1 MSEKSPEGI
10 QVRLLGW
17 FACTIGRGEVPIA
30 PKAQRLIACL
40 ALRGPTPRTVVE
52 TLLWP
57 QAGQTQAAK
66 GLRQSLWKIRK
77 ATGDA
82 LLGAY
87 GDQLELLA
95 SVTLDFTPA
104 SRLAERLARSTA
116 PLEESMGPTAAGLAG
131 PAEQGVTEQGRWP
144 CLDLEL
150 LPSWD
155 GEEIERAR
163 ERWDTMR
170 LAALQQLGESTLAQQ
185 DLLSS
190 LDYGRRAAAV
200 DPFNER
206 SQMIMASALVGLGD
220 MRGAWRLYTT
230 YSDLVGAELGVDPSP
245 RFLRIVTGVAQED
258 VPLRR

>member
-1 MSEKSPEGI
+1 M
-10 QVRLLGW
+10 
-17 FACTIGRGEVPIA
+17 PIS

-40 ALRGPTPRTVVE
+40 ALRGPTPRPVVE

-57 QAGQTQAAK
+57 QARQTQAAK

-77 ATGDA
+77 VTGDA
-82 LLGAY
+82 LLGAH
-87 GDQLELLA
+87 GEQLELRA
-95 SVTLDFTPA
+95 GVTLDITPA
-104 SRLAERLARSTA
+104 SRLAERLARRAAT
-116 PLEESMGPTAAGLAG
+116 LEESIGPTAAGLAG
-131 PAEQGVTEQGRWP
+131 PAEQGMTEQSRWP

-170 LAALQQLGESTLAQQ
+170 LAALQRLGESCLAER
-185 DLLSS
+185 DLLAS

-206 SQMIMASALVGLGD
+206 SQMITASALVGLGD
-220 MRGAWRLYTT
+220 MRGAWRLYTA

-245 RFLRIVTGVAQED
+245 GFLRIVTGVVPED
-258 VPLRR
+258 VLLRR